1 MDQLNNDQRENNEKE
16 QQALKQIIEF
26 QKSEISQEKIAN
38 KEREQALKESL
49 AEYKN
54 ETEALR
60 D

>member
-54 ETEALR
+54 
-60 D
+60 